1 MTSTPP
7 ERRPVSKPS
16 LVARIVLAFLLIVPV
31 SILYMA
37 LCAVLV
43 PSRYLRILAGNVY
56 GKIIGRNVLR
66 TCGIRPVIQNRER
79 VDSKRPALY
88 VCNHASTADMWVGMW
103 LCPFAGCG
111 VAKKE
116 VAHIPFFGQAYYLS
130 GHLMLDRGNR
140 ERAIASMEK
149 VKAVVDR
156 HGLSLWMWP
165 EGTRSRDGRLQ
176 PLKKG
181 FVHLAVATGL
191 PVVPVVFHDADVLW
205 PGRTFQIT
213 PGDLHIEVLEPI
225 DTSNWDSDRVQEHA
239 DEVWAVFQRSL
250 GPRQKA
256 LSTSE
261 SPTAES
267 PPSVETPEQ

>member
-1 MTSTPP
+1 VTPP
-7 ERRPVSKPS
+7 PPDRKPVSKPS
-16 LVARIVLAFLLIVPV
+16 LVARIVLAFLLIVPA
-31 SILYMA
+31 SIVYMA
-37 LCAVLV
+37 LCLLLV

-56 GKIIGRNVLR
+56 GKLIGRNVLR
-66 TCGIRPVIQNRER
+66 TCSIRPVIANLSR
-79 VDSKRPALY
+79 VDGRRPALY

-103 LCPFAGCG
+103 LCPFSGCG

-116 VAHIPFFGQAYYLS
+116 VARIPFFGQAYFLS

-140 ERAIASMEK
+140 ERAIASMERVKK
-149 VKAVVDR
+149 VVQR

-191 PVVPVVFHDADVLW
+191 PIVPVVFHDADLLW
-205 PGRTFQIT
+205 PGRTFRIT

-225 DTSNWDSDRVQEHA
+225 DTSSWEADRAQDHA
-239 DEVWAVFQRSL
+239 EEVWSVFQQAL
-250 GPRQKA
+250 GPRQKGQDLPSSPPLSEPPPA
-256 LSTSE
+256 ESTS
-261 SPTAES
+261 
-267 PPSVETPEQ
+267 Q

>member
-1 MTSTPP
+1 M
-7 ERRPVSKPS
+7 
-16 LVARIVLAFLLIVPV
+16 AFSLIVPA
-31 SILYMA
+31 SIIYIAICA
-37 LCAVLV
+37 LLV

-56 GKIIGRNVLR
+56 GKLIGRNVLR
-66 TCGIRPVIQNRER
+66 SCGIRPVIENWER
-79 VDSKRPALY
+79 IDRGRPALY
-88 VCNHASTADMWVGMW
+88 VCNHASTADMWAGMW

-140 ERAIASMEK
+140 ERAIASMER

-181 FVHLAVATGL
+181 FVHLAIATGL
-191 PVVPVVFHDADVLW
+191 PVVPVVFHDADLLW
-205 PGRTFQIT
+205 PGRTFRIT
-213 PGDLHIEVLEPI
+213 PGDMHIEVLEPI
-225 DTSNWDSDRVQEHA
+225 DTSHWQADRVQEHA
-239 DEVWAVFQRSL
+239 DEVWSVFQGSL

-256 LSTSE
+256 LSEPSATPSE
-261 SPTAES
+261 TAS
-267 PPSVETPEQ
+267 SSETPQQ